1 MSDVQIKNVT
11 QNNIPESLKND
22 IESVAGYAYN
32 HFLNTM
38 KIDELT
44 IRDIFYMAFSSGMIN
59 ILNCDARFECIDG
72 NCNGKCDK
80 CEIARHIPLHSLASR
95 IRSLTEAT
103 DTESDKFI
111 L

>member
-1 MSDVQIKNVT
+1 MSDIEIKNVN

-22 IESVAGYAYN
+22 IESVAEYAYA

-38 KIDELT
+38 NIDKLT

-72 NCNGKCDK
+72 GCNGKCDK

-95 IRSLTEAT
+95 IRSLSESD
-103 DTESDKFI
+103 DTNSDKFI